1 LNADDTTA
9 NINSLDALLASKG
22 LDVGDFISAI
32 DAIAKIKERDLKKLE
47 KQEAEEQTK
56 QKKIFVDK
64 EFVYETRQDVF
75 IYRDGRTKSGRYYV
89 RIYDPRTKRTHSES
103 LRTTNRIQA
112 LSKAE
117 QIYRERK
124 DALHRGVKVH
134 SINTKELVRLYQV
147 ERRKEITDI
156 PHMGITPSSYKTLC
170 TQLKYWEEYIKVK
183 GHQRTNLEDLPTE
196 LGRGFGLWVKELKKQ
211 EYKGTERSNE
221 TINSMIAAVKKMYRD
236 IAIDEKYI
244 TQAEF
249 PIFRYL
255 KINRETKHKRDIIEP
270 EEFTMMRK
278 WMENKWCRDKEIDDL
293 ERTKRRVYGLYLT
306 INYYTGAR
314 CKEMLGLRWKD
325 IQPIPTESKEDQRIN
340 RSIFIPAENAKT
352 GRSRHIVA
360 PVAIQ
365 FERIKEHY
373 KKLRI
378 ETQPDDYVFINL
390 AKTKRGTNTPYNQ
403 PAMEKRLKA
412 CLIGSGLQKKLDET
426 GRHITQYSARHY
438 AATQA
443 LMRGVDIYDL
453 SINLGTS
460 VNYIEKTYSHITSMM
475 KSKELTKGLGYWQ
488 NVEERIKNPNKTE
501 FEIARDEG
509 FINDMDKIDTSS

>member
-1 LNADDTTA
+1 MTEEGTPST
-9 NINSLDALLASKG
+9 INSLDALLASKG
-22 LDVGDFISAI
+22 LDVSDFITAI

-47 KQEAEEQTK
+47 KEEAEANK
-56 QKKIFVDK
+56 SQKKIFVDK
-64 EFVYETRQDVF
+64 EFVYETRTDVF
-75 IYRDGRTKSGRYYV
+75 VYKDGRTKSGRYYV

-103 LRTTNRIQA
+103 LRTTNRIEA

-124 DALHRGVKVH
+124 DALNRGVKVY
-134 SINTKELVRLYQV
+134 SINTKELIRLYQV
-147 ERRKEITDI
+147 ERRKELTDI
-156 PHMGITPSSYKTLC
+156 PHMGITHSSFKTLC
-170 TQLKYWEEYIKVK
+170 TQLKYWEDYINAK
-183 GHQRTNLEDLPTE
+183 GHKNTQLENIPTE
-196 LGRGFGLWVKELKKQ
+196 IGRGFGLWVKELKKQ
-211 EYKGTERSNE
+211 EYKGRERSNE

-255 KINRETKHKRDIIEP
+255 KINRETKHKRDIIEKQ
-270 EEFTMMRK
+270 EFTMMRR
-278 WMENKWCRDKEIDDL
+278 WMENSWCREKDIDEL

-325 IQPIPTESKEDQRIN
+325 IQPIATETKQDQKIN

-360 PVAIQ
+360 PVAPQ

-378 ETQPDDYVFINL
+378 EINPDDYVFINL

-443 LMRGVDIYDL
+443 LMRGVNIYDL

-460 VNYIEKTYSHITSMM
+460 VNYIEKTYSHITTMM
-475 KSKELTKGLGYWQ
+475 KSKELTKGLGYWKVKEQ
-488 NVEERIKNPNKTE
+488 REQSDKKTRPTGSKNKST
-501 FEIARDEG
+501 
-509 FINDMDKIDTSS
+509 DKSNQ

>member
-1 LNADDTTA
+1 LTADDTTST
-9 NINSLDALLASKG
+9 INSLDALLASKG
-22 LDVGDFISAI
+22 LDVSDFITAI
-32 DAIAKIKERDLKKLE
+32 DAIAKIKERDAA
-47 KQEAEEQTK
+47 KQEKEELKQKDK

-64 EFVYETRQDVF
+64 EFVYETRTDVF

-103 LRTTNRIQA
+103 LRTSNRIQA

-117 QIYRERK
+117 QLYRERK
-124 DALHRGVKVH
+124 DALHRGVKVN

-156 PHMGITPSSYKTLC
+156 PHMGITPASFKTLC
-170 TQLKYWEEYIKVK
+170 TQLKYWEDYINCK
-183 GHQRTNLEDLPTE
+183 GFKNTKIEDLPTE
-196 LGRGFGLWVKELKKQ
+196 LGRGFGIWVKELKKK
-211 EYKGTERSNE
+211 EYVNRERSNE

-255 KINRETKHKRDIIEP
+255 KTNKETKHKRDIIEP
-270 EEFTMMRK
+270 DEFTMMRK
-278 WMENKWCRDKEIDDL
+278 WMEFSWSRDKEIDDL
-293 ERTKRRVYGLYLT
+293 ERIKRRVYGLYLT
-306 INYYTGAR
+306 IVYYTGMR
-314 CKEMLGLRWKD
+314 PKEALGLRWKD
-325 IQPIPTESKEDQRIN
+325 IQPIPTESKEDQRVN

-352 GRSRHIVA
+352 GRSRHLVA

-378 ETQPDDYVFINL
+378 EINPEDYVFINL
-390 AKTKRGTNTPYNQ
+390 SKTKRGTNTPYNQ
-403 PAMEKRLKA
+403 PAMERRLKA
-412 CLIGSGLQKKLDET
+412 CLIGSGLQNKLDET

-475 KSKELTKGLGYWQ
+475 KSKELTKGLGYWKDR
-488 NVEERIKNPNKTE
+488 EIREKTGKTE
-501 FEIARDEG
+501 WEVATANG
-509 FINDMDKIDTSS
+509 FINDPDKIEP

>member
-1 LNADDTTA
+1 LTA
-9 NINSLDALLASKG
+9 EETSSTINSLDALLASKG
-22 LDVGDFISAI
+22 LDVNDFITAI

-47 KQEAEEQTK
+47 NEAAKELKK

-64 EFVYETRQDVF
+64 EFVYETRNDVF

-103 LRTTNRIQA
+103 LRTSNRIQA

-117 QIYRERK
+117 QLYREHK
-124 DALHRGVKVH
+124 EALHRGVKVS
-134 SINTKELVRLYQV
+134 SINTKELIRLYQV
-147 ERRKEITDI
+147 ERRKEITVI
-156 PHMGITPSSYKTLC
+156 PHMGITPSSFKTLC
-170 TQLKYWEEYIKVK
+170 TQLKYWENYINAK
-183 GHQRTNLEDLPTE
+183 GHKNTKLEDLPTE
-196 LGRGFGLWVKELKKQ
+196 LGRGFGIWVKELKKK
-211 EYKGTERSNE
+211 EYVDRERSNE

-278 WMENKWCRDKEIDDL
+278 WMENIWCREKDIDDL
-293 ERTKRRVYGLYLT
+293 ERVKRRVYGLYLT

-325 IQPIPTESKEDQRIN
+325 IQPIATESKEDQRIN

-360 PVAIQ
+360 PVAFQ
-365 FERIKEHY
+365 FERIRKHY
-373 KKLRI
+373 KKLNI
-378 ETQPDDYVFINL
+378 TTQPEDFVFINL
-390 AKTKRGTNTPYNQ
+390 SKTKRGTNTPYNN

-475 KSKELTKGLGYWQ
+475 KSKELTKGLGYWRDR
-488 NVEERIKNPNKTE
+488 EIGKETGKTE
-501 FEIARDEG
+501 YEIAKENG
-509 FINDMDKIDTSS
+509 FINDGDRLEL

>member
-1 LNADDTTA
+1 
-9 NINSLDALLASKG
+9 
-22 LDVGDFISAI
+22 
-32 DAIAKIKERDLKKLE
+32 
-47 KQEAEEQTK
+47 
-56 QKKIFVDK
+56 
-64 EFVYETRQDVF
+64 
-75 IYRDGRTKSGRYYV
+75 
-89 RIYDPRTKRTHSES
+89 
-103 LRTTNRIQA
+103 
-112 LSKAE
+112 
-117 QIYRERK
+117 
-124 DALHRGVKVH
+124 
-134 SINTKELVRLYQV
+134 
-147 ERRKEITDI
+147 
-156 PHMGITPSSYKTLC
+156 MGITPQSYKTLC
-170 TQLKYWEEYIKVK
+170 TQLKYWEDYINVK
-183 GHQRTNLEDLPTE
+183 GHRNTKLEDLPTE
-196 LGRGFGLWVKELKKQ
+196 LGRGFGIWVKELKKK
-211 EYKGTERSNE
+211 EYIGTERSNE

-270 EEFTMMRK
+270 EEFEMMRK
-278 WMENKWCRDKEIDDL
+278 WMEYKWCRDSDIDEL

-325 IQPIPTESKEDQRIN
+325 INSIPTESKEDQRVN

-360 PVAIQ
+360 PVAYQ
-365 FERIKEHY
+365 FERIREHY

-378 ETQPDDYVFINL
+378 EINPEDYVFINL
-390 AKTKRGTNTPYNQ
+390 SKTKRGTNTPYNQ

-475 KSKELTKGLGYWQ
+475 KSKELTKGLGYWKDR
-488 NVEERIKNPNKTE
+488 EIREKTGKTE
-501 FEIARDEG
+501 REIAMENG
-509 FINDMDKIDTSS
+509 YINDPEKLEP

>member
-1 LNADDTTA
+1 MTADDTTST
-9 NINSLDALLASKG
+9 INSLDALLASKG
-22 LDVGDFISAI
+22 LDVSDFITAI
-32 DAIAKIKERDLKKLE
+32 DAIAKIKERDAA
-47 KQEAEEQTK
+47 KQEKEELKQKDK

-64 EFVYETRQDVF
+64 EFVYETRTDVF

-103 LRTTNRIQA
+103 LRTSNRIQA

-117 QIYRERK
+117 QLYRERK
-124 DALHRGVKVH
+124 DALHRGVKVN

-156 PHMGITPSSYKTLC
+156 PHMGITPASFKTLC
-170 TQLKYWEEYIKVK
+170 TQLKYWEDYINCK
-183 GHQRTNLEDLPTE
+183 GFKNTKIEDLPTE
-196 LGRGFGLWVKELKKQ
+196 LGRGFGIWVKELKKK
-211 EYKGTERSNE
+211 EYVNRERSNE

-255 KINRETKHKRDIIEP
+255 KTNKETKHKRDIIEP
-270 EEFTMMRK
+270 DEFTMMRK
-278 WMENKWCRDKEIDDL
+278 WMEFSWSRDKEIDDL

-306 INYYTGAR
+306 IVYYTGMR
-314 CKEMLGLRWKD
+314 PKEALSLRWKD
-325 IQPIPTESKEDQRIN
+325 IQPIPTESKEEQRVN

-352 GRSRHIVA
+352 GRSRHLVA

-378 ETQPDDYVFINL
+378 EINPKDYVFINL
-390 AKTKRGTNTPYNQ
+390 SKTKRGTNTPYNQ
-403 PAMEKRLKA
+403 PAMERRLKA
-412 CLIGSGLQKKLDET
+412 CLIGSGLQNKLDET

-475 KSKELTKGLGYWQ
+475 KSKELTKGQGYWRDR
-488 NVEERIKNPNKTE
+488 EIREATGKTE
-501 FEIARDEG
+501 RQVAIDNG
-509 FINDMDKIDTSS
+509 YINDPEKMEQ

>member
-1 LNADDTTA
+1 MTADDTTST
-9 NINSLDALLASKG
+9 INSLDALLASKG
-22 LDVGDFISAI
+22 LDVGDFITAI
-32 DAIAKIKERDLKKLE
+32 DAIAKIKERDAA
-47 KQEAEEQTK
+47 KQEKEELKQKEK

-64 EFVYETRQDVF
+64 EFVYETRTDVF

-103 LRTTNRIQA
+103 LRTSNRIEA

-117 QIYRERK
+117 QLYRERK
-124 DALHRGVKVH
+124 DALHRGVKVN
-134 SINTKELVRLYQV
+134 SINTKELIRLYQV

-156 PHMGITPSSYKTLC
+156 PHMGITPQSFKTLC
-170 TQLKYWEEYIKVK
+170 TQLKYWEDYINCK
-183 GHQRTNLEDLPTE
+183 GFKKTNIEDLPTE
-196 LGRGFGLWVKELKKQ
+196 LGRGFGIWVKELKKK
-211 EYKGTERSNE
+211 EYVNRERSNE
-221 TINSMIAAVKKMYRD
+221 TINSMVAAVKKMYRD

-255 KINRETKHKRDIIEP
+255 KTNRETKHKRDIIEP
-270 EEFTMMRK
+270 DEFTMMRK
-278 WMENKWCRDKEIDDL
+278 WMENSWSRDKEIDDL

-306 INYYTGAR
+306 IVYYTGMR
-314 CKEMLGLRWKD
+314 PKEALGLRWKD
-325 IQPIPTESKEDQRIN
+325 IQPIATESKEDQRVN
-340 RSIFIPAENAKT
+340 RSIFIPAVNAKT
-352 GRSRHIVA
+352 GRSRHLVA

-365 FERIKEHY
+365 FERIREHY

-378 ETQPDDYVFINL
+378 EINPEDYVFINL
-390 AKTKRGTNTPYNQ
+390 SKTKRGTNTPYNQ

-412 CLIGSGLQKKLDET
+412 CLIGSGLQSKLDET

-475 KSKELTKGLGYWQ
+475 KSKELTKGLGYWKDR
-488 NVEERIKNPNKTE
+488 EIREKTGKTE
-501 FEIARDEG
+501 RQVAMDNG
-509 FINDMDKIDTSS
+509 YINDPEKMEP

>member
-1 LNADDTTA
+1 MTADDTTST
-9 NINSLDALLASKG
+9 INSLDALLASKG
-22 LDVGDFISAI
+22 LDVGDFITAI
-32 DAIAKIKERDLKKLE
+32 DAIAKIKERDAA
-47 KQEAEEQTK
+47 KQEKEELKQKEK

-64 EFVYETRQDVF
+64 EFVYETRTDVF

-103 LRTTNRIQA
+103 LRTSNRIQA

-117 QIYRERK
+117 QLYREQK

-134 SINTKELVRLYQV
+134 SINTKELLRLYQV

-156 PHMGITPSSYKTLC
+156 PHMGITPQSFKTLC
-170 TQLKYWEEYIKVK
+170 TQLKYWEDYINCK
-183 GHQRTNLEDLPTE
+183 GFKKTNIEDLPTE
-196 LGRGFGLWVKELKKQ
+196 LGRGFGIWVKELKKK
-211 EYKGTERSNE
+211 EYVNRERSNE
-221 TINSMIAAVKKMYRD
+221 TINSMVAAVKKMYRD

-255 KINRETKHKRDIIEP
+255 KTNRETKHKRDIIEP
-270 EEFTMMRK
+270 DEFTMMRK
-278 WMENKWCRDKEIDDL
+278 WMENSWSRDKEIDDL

-306 INYYTGAR
+306 IVYYTGMR
-314 CKEMLGLRWKD
+314 PKEALGLRWKD
-325 IQPIPTESKEDQRIN
+325 IQPIATESKEDQRVN

-352 GRSRHIVA
+352 GRSRHLVA

-365 FERIKEHY
+365 FERVREHY

-378 ETQPDDYVFINL
+378 EINPEDYVFINL
-390 AKTKRGTNTPYNQ
+390 SKTKRGTNTPYNQ

-412 CLIGSGLQKKLDET
+412 CLIGSGLQNKLDET

-443 LMRGVDIYDL
+443 LMRGVNIYDL

-475 KSKELTKGLGYWQ
+475 KSKELTKGLGYWKDR
-488 NVEERIKNPNKTE
+488 EIREKTGKTE
-501 FEIARDEG
+501 WEVATANG
-509 FINDMDKIDTSS
+509 FINDPDKIEP

>member
-1 LNADDTTA
+1 MTADDTTST
-9 NINSLDALLASKG
+9 INSLDALLASKG
-22 LDVGDFISAI
+22 LDVSDFITAI
-32 DAIAKIKERDLKKLE
+32 DAIAKIKERDAA
-47 KQEAEEQTK
+47 KQEKEELKQKDK

-64 EFVYETRQDVF
+64 EFVYETRTDVF

-103 LRTTNRIQA
+103 LRTSNRIQA

-117 QIYRERK
+117 QLYRERK
-124 DALHRGVKVH
+124 DALHRGVKVN
-134 SINTKELVRLYQV
+134 SINTKELIRLYQV

-156 PHMGITPSSYKTLC
+156 PHMGITPASFKTLC
-170 TQLKYWEEYIKVK
+170 TQLKYWEDYINCK
-183 GHQRTNLEDLPTE
+183 GFKNTKIEDLPTE
-196 LGRGFGLWVKELKKQ
+196 LGRGFGIWVKELKKK
-211 EYKGTERSNE
+211 EYVNRERSNE

-255 KINRETKHKRDIIEP
+255 KTNKETKHKRDIIEP
-270 EEFTMMRK
+270 DEFTMMRK
-278 WMENKWCRDKEIDDL
+278 WMEFSWSRDKEIDDL

-306 INYYTGAR
+306 IVYYTGMR
-314 CKEMLGLRWKD
+314 PKEALGLRWKD
-325 IQPIPTESKEDQRIN
+325 IQPIPTESKEEQRVN

-352 GRSRHIVA
+352 GRSRHLVA

-378 ETQPDDYVFINL
+378 EINPEDYVFINL
-390 AKTKRGTNTPYNQ
+390 SKTKRGTNTPYNQ
-403 PAMEKRLKA
+403 PAMERRLKA
-412 CLIGSGLQKKLDET
+412 CLIGSGLQNKLDET

-475 KSKELTKGLGYWQ
+475 KSKELTKGLGYWKDR
-488 NVEERIKNPNKTE
+488 EIREKTGKTE
-501 FEIARDEG
+501 WEVATANG
-509 FINDMDKIDTSS
+509 FINDPDKIEP

>member
-1 LNADDTTA
+1 LTADDTTST
-9 NINSLDALLASKG
+9 INSLDALLASKG
-22 LDVGDFISAI
+22 LDVSDFITAI
-32 DAIAKIKERDLKKLE
+32 DAIAKIKERDAA
-47 KQEAEEQTK
+47 KQEKEELKQKDK

-64 EFVYETRQDVF
+64 EFVYETRTDVF

-103 LRTTNRIQA
+103 LRTSNRIQA

-117 QIYRERK
+117 QLYRERK
-124 DALHRGVKVH
+124 DALHRGVKVN
-134 SINTKELVRLYQV
+134 SINTKELIRLYQV

-156 PHMGITPSSYKTLC
+156 PHMGITPASFKTLC
-170 TQLKYWEEYIKVK
+170 TQLKYWEDYINCK
-183 GHQRTNLEDLPTE
+183 GFKNTKIEDLPTE
-196 LGRGFGLWVKELKKQ
+196 LGRGFGIWVKELKKK
-211 EYKGTERSNE
+211 EYVNRERSNE

-255 KINRETKHKRDIIEP
+255 KTNKETKHKRDIIEP
-270 EEFTMMRK
+270 DEFTMMRK
-278 WMENKWCRDKEIDDL
+278 WMEFSWSRDKEIDDL

-306 INYYTGAR
+306 IVYYTGMR
-314 CKEMLGLRWKD
+314 PKEALGLRWKD
-325 IQPIPTESKEDQRIN
+325 IQPIPTESKEEQRVN

-352 GRSRHIVA
+352 GRSRHLVA

-378 ETQPDDYVFINL
+378 EINPEDYVFINL
-390 AKTKRGTNTPYNQ
+390 SKTKRGTNTPYNQ
-403 PAMEKRLKA
+403 PAMERRLKA
-412 CLIGSGLQKKLDET
+412 CLIGSGLQNKLDET

-475 KSKELTKGLGYWQ
+475 KSKELTKGQGYWRDRDIR
-488 NVEERIKNPNKTE
+488 EATGKTE
-501 FEIARDEG
+501 KQIASDNG
-509 FINDMDKIDTSS
+509 YINDPEKMEP